1 MTESNDKVIPLEDIP
16 AYIEGLTSLVESL
29 QGQIKLRNG
38 DLNKALARI
47 AELEEKYA
55 KKARLLAESAFIAER
70 LTDERDAARKQ
81 TAELVEA
88 VERYNRCPL
97 DAHDRP
103 ESWDAIA
110 DIQAAAAQ
118 LKEQDYE

>member
-1 MTESNDKVIPLEDIP
+1 MPESNDKVIPLEDIP

-55 KKARLLAESAFIAER
+55 KKARLLAESASIAER

-118 LKEQDYE
+118 LKEQDDE

>member
-1 MTESNDKVIPLEDIP
+1 MTDQDRKAMHEAAGEYDRP
-16 AYIEGLTSLVESL
+16 
-29 QGQIKLRNG
+29 IKLTKTG
-38 DLNKALARI
+38 AVTTDWSEGFCEGFVAALAH
-47 AELEEKYA
+47 
-55 KKARLLAESAFIAER
+55 
-70 LTDERDAARKQ
+70 ARKQ

-118 LKEQDYE
+118 LKEQDDD

>member
-1 MTESNDKVIPLEDIP
+1 MSEYQKIQSEP
-16 AYIEGLTSLVESL
+16 ATHPMDFQSGV
-29 QGQIKLRNG
+29 G
-38 DLNKALARI
+38 RI
-47 AELEEKYA
+47 V
-55 KKARLLAESAFIAER
+55 R
-70 LTDERDAARKQ
+70 ERDALLKDLAHARKQ

-118 LKEQDYE
+118 FKEK

>member
-1 MTESNDKVIPLEDIP
+1 MSDTPDRIFAGPDGQWNADPIEPCMTEYVIGAE
-16 AYIEGLTSLVESL
+16 YNSLRVDY
-29 QGQIKLRNG
+29 R
-38 DLNKALARI
+38 ARI

-55 KKARLLAESAFIAER
+55 KKARLLAESASIAER
-70 LTDERDAARKQ
+70 PTDERDAARKQ

-110 DIQAAAAQ
+110 DIQAAAAK
-118 LKEQDYE
+118 LKEQDDAQ